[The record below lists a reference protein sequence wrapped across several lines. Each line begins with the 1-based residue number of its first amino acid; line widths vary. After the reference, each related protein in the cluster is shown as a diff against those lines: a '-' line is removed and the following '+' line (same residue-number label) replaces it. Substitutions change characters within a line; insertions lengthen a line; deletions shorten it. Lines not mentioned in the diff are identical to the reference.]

1 MTEDDRT
8 VLSFFILSGDSQ
20 EAEEVTAA
28 EDIIGED
35 NRAGEM
41 GGDIAMDDR
50 DEDLAAASE
59 VDSDEDHD
67 EDSDEDRDED
77 SDEDSDEESD
87 VEYLITDTED
97 EGGMDGEEKD

>member
-8 VLSFFILSGDSQ
+8 VLSFFVLSGDSQ

-35 NRAGEM
+35 M
-41 GGDIAMDDR
+41 DGDIAMGDR

-59 VDSDEDHD
+59 V
-67 EDSDEDRDED
+67 DSDEDRDED

-97 EGGMDGEEKD
+97 EGGMDGEEED

>member
-20 EAEEVTAA
+20 EAEVVTAA

-35 NRAGEM
+35 M
-41 GGDIAMDDR
+41 DGDIAMGDR

-77 SDEDSDEESD
+77 SDEESD

-97 EGGMDGEEKD
+97 EGGMDGEEED

>member
-8 VLSFFILSGDSQ
+8 VLSFFVLSGDSQ
-20 EAEEVTAA
+20 EAEVVTAA

-59 VDSDEDHD
+59 VDSDED
-67 EDSDEDRDED
+67 RDED

-97 EGGMDGEEKD
+97 EGGMDGEEED